1 MKRTL
6 LAVGFAVPVSMM
18 LAPHGNKYVVYG
30 FGPFF
35 SKQGLTK
42 AHPGD
47 WYLGW
52 LGTGIFYGTIMTR
65 PIARSGLMCSTPYP
79 ELLLGLLSAA

>member
-1 MKRTL
+1 MQCTAPMWRTL
-6 LAVGFAVPVSMM
+6 LASGFAVLVSMM

-35 SKQGLTK
+35 SIQGLTK

-52 LGTGIFYGTIMTR
+52 LERESFME
-65 PIARSGLMCSTPYP
+65 RSVAS
-79 ELLLGLLSAA
+79 

>member
-1 MKRTL
+1 MRKTL
-6 LAVGFAVPVSMM
+6 LAVGFAVLVLMM
-18 LAPHGNKYVVYG
+18 LAPHGNKCVVYG

-35 SKQGLTK
+35 SIQGLTK

-52 LGTGIFYGTIMTR
+52 LGTGIFYGTIGRVM
-65 PIARSGLMCSTPYP
+65 
-79 ELLLGLLSAA
+79 LSPQAVAVPR